1 MNKYSL
7 EDLLTGKGYY
17 NNDLDSLILRDFSSS
32 SKFIPRAPSFETEY
46 KLMRTLAVQEDDF
59 SKVAEVFMSIVRRV
73 YGLDTAK
80 PEAVLREA
88 HQIYINTQKQ
98 LARVFGDQGQFDA
111 VQAHLQNACSGLKIK
126 IEYSKEVVLHPEI
139 NGAEINELTR
149 NALRH
154 TPTEYFLQ
162 HVETAVQEGDPQK
175 VDKYAFLSLQSLR
188 EKGVIKA
195 PERWRMAGGVSLKDQ
210 RQEADLMLQTVF
222 SRLWR
227 KANGVVIGRKIEEA
241 VGYAVREGNYDPYAD
256 NSRLEKLRRE
266 MQDVVF
272 NVVRRTVPDEQV
284 SDAITG
290 ALLYFDRF
298 FDPAYDQLLACRQ
311 DPDHPLRS
319 LFTPK
324 KEKGQTWGRIVG
336 VERVPVATTAVV
348 PRSFYEQVFAQ
359 RPIPVHPFFNAV
371 VERYASR

>member
-7 EDLLTGKGYY
+7 EDLLTSKGYY
-17 NNDLDSLILRDFSSS
+17 NNDLNSLISKDFPS
-32 SKFIPRAPSFETEY
+32 SKFIRDPSFETEY

-73 YGLDTAK
+73 HGIDTAK

-88 HQIYINTQKQ
+88 HQIYINAQKQ
-98 LARVFGDQGQFDA
+98 LARVFGDQGQFDV
-111 VQAHLQNACSGLKIK
+111 VQAHLQNACSGLKIE
-126 IEYSKEVVLHPEI
+126 IGYSKEVVLHPEI
-139 NGAEINELTR
+139 TGDEIDTLTR

-162 HVETAVQEGDPQK
+162 HVETAMQEGDPQK

-195 PERWRMAGGVSLKDQ
+195 PERWRMAGGVPLKDQ
-210 RQEADLMLQTVF
+210 RQEADVMLQTVF

-272 NVVRRTVPDEQV
+272 NVVRRTVPDEKV

-290 ALLYFDRF
+290 TLLYFDRF

-311 DPDHPLRS
+311 DPDHPLR
-319 LFTPK
+319 TIYRPK
-324 KEKGQTWGRIVG
+324 KEKGKVVG
-336 VERVPVATTAVV
+336 FERVPIATTAVV